1 METVEQTKL
10 RLLREAVHDNIKTV
24 SGIKYKSRV
33 RRKRSHRLWLWLPL
47 LLVGFGYFGLPTIGV
62 SRGNVFVPDPASSLL
77 KPSRSTE
84 SSAPVEPNAA
94 LATPRPLSRAI
105 LPLSIKTIVI
115 DPGHGGRQTG
125 AISDSG
131 VAEKNI
137 TLDVA
142 LRLYGLMKKSPF
154 AVYLTR
160 KTDRTM
166 PLEQRVDFANS
177 KKADLFVS
185 IHVNWMEPRYIRGP
199 ETYYVGPSNDA
210 ATLSLASLEN
220 RESSYSFAD
229 YRQILDKIYVDT
241 RRDESRRLARSVQT
255 ALYRSLRQTNPDVE
269 NRGVKMAPFV
279 VLVGTQMPAI
289 LVEISCLS
297 NDDEVKLL
305 TSSEYREK
313 IAMALFKGIRSYA
326 GRLNRSDRKGS

>member
-10 RLLREAVHDNIKTV
+10 RLLREAVHDNIETV
-24 SGIKYKSRV
+24 TGVKNKFRA
-33 RRKRSHRLWLWLPL
+33 RRKRSRHLWFWLPF
-47 LLVGFGYFGLPTIGV
+47 LLVGLGYFELPTNGI
-62 SRGNVFVPDPASSLL
+62 SRGNLFVPHAAQLPL
-77 KPSRSTE
+77 KPSLSANR
-84 SSAPVEPNAA
+84 SSAAETDVA
-94 LATPRPLSRAI
+94 LVTPRPLSRTI
-105 LPLSIKTIVI
+105 LPLAIKTIVI

-131 VAEKNI
+131 VAEKDI

-142 LRLYGLMKKSPF
+142 LRLHRLMETGPF
-154 AVYLTR
+154 TVFLTR
-160 KTDRTM
+160 ETDRTI
-166 PLEQRVDFANS
+166 PLEQRVSFANS

-199 ETYYVGPSNDA
+199 ETYFVGPSNDA

-220 RESSYSFAD
+220 RESNYSFTD
-229 YRQILDKIYVDT
+229 YRRILDKIYIDT
-241 RRDESRRLARSVQT
+241 RRDESRRLARSIQT
-255 ALYRSLRQTNPDVE
+255 ELYQALRQTNPDVE

-313 IAMALFKGIRSYA
+313 IALALFKGIRSYA
-326 GRLNRSDRKGS
+326 SKLNRPDRKGS